1 MAHSKNSPI
10 LGASRLGGGTALP
23 LPLVRAG
30 GGVVRVR
37 AGGSPLGKAIGK
49 AVKA

>member
-1 MAHSKNSPI
+1 MAHSKISPI

-23 LPLVRAG
+23 LPLVR
-30 GGVVRVR
+30 VR